1 MSGSFLTS
9 PCTWELWNSTGH
21 IRIPSTKKAVLADER
36 TSPAL
41 TMHALCIRYGTKAET
56 NLKPLPIGEPFPE
69 LFSARCY
76 EMLEPPP
83 WDVDK
88 R

>member
-1 MSGSFLTS
+1 
-9 PCTWELWNSTGH
+9 
-21 IRIPSTKKAVLADER
+21 
-36 TSPAL
+36 
-41 TMHALCIRYGTKAET
+41 MHALCIRYGTKAET
-56 NLKPLPIGEPFPE
+56 NLKPLPIGEPLPE